1 MEEFDLKRFAKLA
14 MAKKV
19 YIVIIMIIAFVVGL
33 FYSYVLVTPKYKS
46 RTTLLL
52 AQINQ
57 EKVNENTIVKQSEIT
72 DLSMTSTLLEPY
84 ISIIKSDKVI
94 EKVIKNLKLD
104 ITVDG
109 LKKIMTV
116 TEENTAMLAIQVVS
130 EDAEFAAKVA
140 NEIANVFTE
149 ESKEIFSIT
158 NVNIIDVAKVQERPY
173 NINHAK
179 DLVIFILLGAF
190 TSCGLILL
198 IYMLDTTIKEEE
210 DIEEE
215 LKLPV
220 LGVIPTYTK
229 SFEEK
234 EDDEEE
240 ESGGRH
246 TNDKNNKKINK
257 PKKRRRNSEL
267 VILGNTKSPVSEAF
281 RALRTNLTFSPN
293 TKTILITSSG
303 MSDGKSYVTANLA
316 TAIAKAGKKVII
328 VDADMRKGRQNRIF
342 ELDNK
347 KGLSNYLANC
357 SENRVDVDEITSYI
371 KTTSVQNLHIMTS
384 GSRPSNPSELL
395 TPSKVQGL
403 LSVLEEIYDIV
414 LLDGT
419 PSSIIA
425 DSIAIAKFVDY
436 TLLVTAHKS
445 TKLEEAK
452 RVIKSFE
459 QVGGNVK
466 GAVLNKYPLT
476 KEEYSSSYYYHDE
489 KNVSKL
495 EEATGGEIKS
505 VKDLV
510 AESNIKNGTIPNRK
524 RNRVEMPR
532 EVELPVAPTHSDVSN
547 SMLEYKVEKI
557 DNEIATMKNILMQMA
572 MSNNQITPKDLEL
585 IRYDIKNLKDSIEEV
600 RDASQIEDLKK
611 EVEETKEIAESLV
624 RTQQENNEKVRKF
637 IENYY
642 KNKNRRENK

>member
-19 YIVIIMIIAFVVGL
+19 YIVIIMIIAFVAGL
-33 FYSYVLVTPKYKS
+33 FYSYVMVTPKYKS

-52 AQINQ
+52 AQIND
-57 EKVNENTIVKQSEIT
+57 EKVNENTVVKQSEIT

-84 ISIIKSDKVI
+84 ISIIESDKVV
-94 EKVIKNLKLD
+94 EKVIKNLKID
-104 ITVDG
+104 MTVDQ
-109 LKKIMTV
+109 LKKMMTV

-130 EDAEFAAKVA
+130 ENAEFAAKVA
-140 NEIANVFTE
+140 NEVAKVFTE
-149 ESKEIFSIT
+149 ESREIFSIT
-158 NVNIIDVAKVQERPY
+158 NVNVIDVAKVQENPY
-173 NINHAK
+173 NVNHLK

-190 TSCGLILL
+190 ASCGLILL

-210 DIEEE
+210 DIENE

-229 SFEEK
+229 SYEEND
-234 EDDEEE
+234 EDEE
-240 ESGGRH
+240 ESGSGRH
-246 TNDKNNKKINK
+246 TNGKNSKKNSK
-257 PKKRRRNSEL
+257 PKKRRKNSEL

-293 TKTILITSSG
+293 TRTILVTSSG

-328 VDADMRKGRQNRIF
+328 VDADMRKGRQNKIF
-342 ELDNK
+342 EQDNK

-357 SENRVDVDEITSYI
+357 SETRVDVDEITSYI

-395 TPSKVQGL
+395 TPAKIQGL

-436 TLLVTAHKS
+436 TLLVTAHKT

-459 QVGGNVK
+459 QVGGNIK

-489 KNVSKL
+489 KNASKL
-495 EEATGGEIKS
+495 EESTNGEIKS

-510 AESNIKNGTIPNRK
+510 AESNIKNGAIPTRR
-524 RNRVEMPR
+524 RNRI
-532 EVELPVAPTHSDVSN
+532 ELPKEVDLPAAPVSSENSN

-557 DNEIATMKNILMQMA
+557 DNEIATMKNVLMQIA
-572 MSNNQITPKDLEL
+572 MNNNQITPKDLEL

-600 RDASQIEDLKK
+600 KDTSKMEDLKK
-611 EVEETKEIAESLV
+611 EVETTKELAESLV
-624 RTQQENNEKVRKF
+624 KTQQENNEKVRKF

-642 KNKNRRENK
+642 RNKNRKDK

>member
-19 YIVIIMIIAFVVGL
+19 YIVIIMIIAFVAGL
-33 FYSYVLVTPKYKS
+33 FYSYVMVTPKYKS

-52 AQINQ
+52 AQIND
-57 EKVNENTIVKQSEIT
+57 EKVNENTVVKQSEIT

-84 ISIIKSDKVI
+84 ISIIESDKVV
-94 EKVIKNLKLD
+94 EKVIKNLKID
-104 ITVDG
+104 MTVDQ
-109 LKKIMTV
+109 LKKMMTV

-130 EDAEFAAKVA
+130 ENAEFAAKVA
-140 NEIANVFTE
+140 NEVAKVFTE
-149 ESKEIFSIT
+149 ESREIFSIT
-158 NVNIIDVAKVQERPY
+158 NVNVIDVAKVQENPY
-173 NINHAK
+173 NVNHLK

-190 TSCGLILL
+190 ASCGLILL

-210 DIEEE
+210 DIEDE

-220 LGVIPTYTK
+220 LGVIPIYTK
-229 SFEEK
+229 SYEEND
-234 EDDEEE
+234 EDEE
-240 ESGGRH
+240 ESGSGRH
-246 TNDKNNKKINK
+246 TNGKNSKKNSK
-257 PKKRRRNSEL
+257 PKKRRKNSEL

-293 TKTILITSSG
+293 TRTILVTSSG

-328 VDADMRKGRQNRIF
+328 VDADMRKGRQNKIF
-342 ELDNK
+342 EQDNK

-357 SENRVDVDEITSYI
+357 SETRVDVDEITSYI

-395 TPSKVQGL
+395 TPAKIQGL

-436 TLLVTAHKS
+436 TLLVTAHKT

-459 QVGGNVK
+459 QVGGNIK

-489 KNVSKL
+489 KNASKL
-495 EEATGGEIKS
+495 EESTNGEIKS

-510 AESNIKNGTIPNRK
+510 AESNIKNGAIPTRR
-524 RNRVEMPR
+524 RNRI
-532 EVELPVAPTHSDVSN
+532 ELPKEVDLPAAPVSSENSN

-557 DNEIATMKNILMQMA
+557 DNEIATMKNVLMQIA

-600 RDASQIEDLKK
+600 KDTSKMEDLKK
-611 EVEETKEIAESLV
+611 EVETTKELAESLV
-624 RTQQENNEKVRKF
+624 KTQQENNEKVRKF

-642 KNKNRRENK
+642 RNKNRKDK